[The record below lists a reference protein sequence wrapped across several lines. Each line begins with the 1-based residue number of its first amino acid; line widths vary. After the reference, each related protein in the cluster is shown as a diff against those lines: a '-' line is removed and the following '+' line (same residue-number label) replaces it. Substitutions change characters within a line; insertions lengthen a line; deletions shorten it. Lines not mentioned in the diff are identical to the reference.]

1 MALIHAFD
9 FLISPPKELS
19 PVLIAYGAD
28 HGLRGWVISLLN
40 RGEDVTAVD
49 GETARWIDMH
59 DELSTSSLFSFGQRR
74 TVVVRKGDKLVKDF
88 RGEIEAYVAA
98 PGEASRLVLELETLP
113 SNTRLYK
120 SALKDQM
127 LVQCAA
133 PQAGTGRVVK
143 PDLTK
148 MRVFITGFLAPRYQ
162 TKITGGAADTLVE
175 MIGDS
180 AAMLDT
186 EIAKLAVHLPVG
198 GTINEALVRDV
209 VEGWR
214 GKTIWDTTDA
224 AASGNA
230 AEALKHLDKLMSGGE
245 RAIALL
251 PQLSWALRRLGVAV
265 AVIEEKEAAGG
276 KCSVRDG
283 LAGSGFKG
291 GPQDFSKAE
300 TQIKQLGR
308 KRSQRLLSW
317 LLESDLKLKGS
328 HSTEG
333 RDRWVLEELVL
344 KMVKG
349 AST

>member
-1 MALIHAFD
+1 MALVHAFD
-9 FLISPPKELS
+9 FLASPPKEIP
-19 PVLIAYGAD
+19 PVLIPFGGD
-28 HGLRGWVISLLN
+28 HGLRGWVVSLLN
-40 RGEDVTAVD
+40 QGEDVTVVD

-74 TVVVRKGDKLVKDF
+74 TVVVRNGDKLVKDF
-88 RGEIEAYVAA
+88 RGEIEGYVAA
-98 PGEASRLVLELETLP
+98 PGDASRLVLELETLP

-127 LVQCAA
+127 LVHCTA
-133 PQAGTGRVVK
+133 PQSGTGRAIK
-143 PDLTK
+143 PDLAK
-148 MRVFITGFLAPRYQ
+148 MRVFITGYLAPRHQ

-198 GTINEALVRDV
+198 GTINESLVRDV

-214 GKTIWDTTDA
+214 GKTIWETTDA
-224 AASGNA
+224 AAAGNA

-265 AVIEEKEAAGG
+265 AVIEEKEFGGG

-291 GPQDFSKAE
+291 GPQDFNKAE
-300 TQIKQLGR
+300 AQMKQLGR
-308 KRSQRLLSW
+308 KRTQQLLSW
-317 LLESDLKLKGS
+317 LLESDLRLKGS

-333 RDRWVLEELVL
+333 RDRWALEELVL
-344 KMVKG
+344 KMTKG
-349 AST
+349 A

>member
-1 MALIHAFD
+1 MALIHAYD
-9 FLISPPKELS
+9 FLVSPPKEVP
-19 PVLIAYGAD
+19 PVLIAYGSD
-28 HGLRGWVISLLN
+28 HGLRGWVVSLLN
-40 RGEDVTAVD
+40 RGEDVTVVD
-49 GETARWIDMH
+49 GETARWIDLH
-59 DELSTSSLFSFGQRR
+59 DELATSSLFSFGQRR
-74 TVVVRKGDKLVKDF
+74 TVVVRNGDKIVKDF
-88 RGEIEAYVAA
+88 RGEIEAYVAL

-133 PQAGTGRVVK
+133 PQTGTGRFVM
-143 PDLTK
+143 PDLAK
-148 MRVFITGFLAPRYQ
+148 MRVFIAGFLAPRHQ

-198 GTINEALVRDV
+198 GTINEVLVRDV